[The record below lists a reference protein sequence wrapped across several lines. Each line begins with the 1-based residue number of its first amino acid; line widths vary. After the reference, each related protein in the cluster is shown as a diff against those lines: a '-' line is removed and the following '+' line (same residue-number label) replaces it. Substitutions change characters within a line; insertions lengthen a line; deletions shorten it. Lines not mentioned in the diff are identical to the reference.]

1 MIVLKILKKERTGQ
15 IKLQSDLQQ
24 MERKRMNQVTLS
36 LCFSKIWFNNFVSIF
51 LDNYTETEKED
62 NDDNENS
69 SNGSQN
75 RKSDLF

>member
-1 MIVLKILKKERTGQ
+1 
-15 IKLQSDLQQ
+15 
-24 MERKRMNQVTLS
+24 MNQVTLS
-36 LCFSKIWFNNFVSIF
+36 LCFSKIWLNNFVSIF